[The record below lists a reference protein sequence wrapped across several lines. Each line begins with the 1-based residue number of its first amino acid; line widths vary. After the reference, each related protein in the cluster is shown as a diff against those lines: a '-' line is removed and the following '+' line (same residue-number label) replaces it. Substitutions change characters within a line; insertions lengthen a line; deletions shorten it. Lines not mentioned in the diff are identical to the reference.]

1 MWRSLAGLTALILGV
16 GVGLHCGNP
25 SDATPER
32 VILLDMPD
40 TAVTAGNSLCLY
52 VLSRAP
58 RRDTVVQY
66 HWSCAHGRGFDTT
79 TSTGLLCRQWM
90 PEDSGANAVIVQA
103 VTQSARSSESVV
115 ILVTVRVCA
124 PSIDTVMADSVAWVG
139 DTSEFRA
146 VRSDSCT
153 AAARYVWTF
162 DDRATRPDTTTVPVA
177 RRIWALADTGAVCV
191 AVRLIDAAGL
201 ASDEQSA
208 CAQVRYCRPVLALT
222 VDPVVTVPDTLHA
235 SAALASCAADVAFFV
250 WTFGNADPETTLVGE
265 CVLPRMA
272 LADTGTV
279 VVRVHAEDIFGQA
292 SAQVQD
298 TTLVTWCAPEIAL
311 TGDTLVSV
319 GDTAVYGAWGSS
331 CTGRI
336 AAYVWTFGSA
346 RDSSEE
352 GRHTWVWSFADT
364 GRQTVTVRAL
374 NKFGVYSVLQ
384 TLHVRVTPR
393 HPLVRLSGGAHF
405 QLGDTAIFTAAVMQ
419 ASAAVSRYEWTF
431 VGTSSTSDTT
441 AAGIL
446 LRRWS
451 LADTGSVLV
460 RVSAVDAD
468 GMRSEPDSL
477 RVRVDYCRPRLRLM
491 SDTVVYVNDTTT
503 VIVRDSGGCTA
514 DLRLYWA
521 VGNASGRRDTTRDA
535 RMMVLWTV
543 ADTGVVT
550 ICVTGRDQFGMEAVG
565 DSTTVHVLVGAPTL
579 TLPESTTVTIN
590 DTLLLQAT
598 LTRSTHAIARYVWA
612 VDGQDFDRTT
622 AGSRIRL
629 AWPTAAYGRHIVRV
643 KAVDSRGI
651 ESALDSTIVTVRLD
665 APWVEHLHDTTM
677 SWTDSVRLTIH
688 AHDSTGSIGKYFW
701 SMGGFAWTDSSSDS
715 VRVVRW
721 TGRDTVR
728 VVYGARDDDGLIA
741 LDSMHVYFSRSALA
755 APQVESMHDTLVS
768 WTDSVRLT
776 IRAHDPDGSINKY
789 FWSVGGFA
797 WTDSSSDSTHTVTW
811 TGPDA
816 VRVVYG
822 ARDNHGLVALD
833 SMHVY
838 FNRPPTGLRMAR
850 PVDNDTIV
858 FGLCNGTYGQ
868 GAVGFLF
875 GVQDPNGRLDSLTYS
890 LRIGAS
896 PTVLD
901 SAYRG
906 RADSVRIAGLDT
918 ATYYWRLAVRDLY
931 GDSTALTGS
940 FTTLLRK
947 TICFI
952 GHSIVNGALGD
963 AGQGGFR
970 KGVIDGLRARSGSL
984 ARVQPVGPLTI
995 GTLLPESDDSC
1006 LALDAAI
1013 AMSMAELFINSYPDL
1028 LADAYVIMLGV
1039 NWDYSPAEF
1048 GYILGMVNDMHRR
1061 TPDSAIYWVNG
1072 LPYPQSYW
1080 WAPHIRVKTF
1090 NRWVADTVASR
1101 QAQGWNI
1108 HLIDA
1113 FDALCVDTLRAD
1125 TVGIVDTVRVD
1136 SLFGDDLHPNQRGYD
1151 VLSRLLLDSIS
1162 VRW

>member
-1 MWRSLAGLTALILGV
+1 
-16 GVGLHCGNP
+16 
-25 SDATPER
+25 
-32 VILLDMPD
+32 
-40 TAVTAGNSLCLY
+40 
-52 VLSRAP
+52 
-58 RRDTVVQY
+58 
-66 HWSCAHGRGFDTT
+66 
-79 TSTGLLCRQWM
+79 
-90 PEDSGANAVIVQA
+90 
-103 VTQSARSSESVV
+103 
-115 ILVTVRVCA
+115 
-124 PSIDTVMADSVAWVG
+124 
-139 DTSEFRA
+139 
-146 VRSDSCT
+146 
-153 AAARYVWTF
+153 
-162 DDRATRPDTTTVPVA
+162 
-177 RRIWALADTGAVCV
+177 
-191 AVRLIDAAGL
+191 
-201 ASDEQSA
+201 
-208 CAQVRYCRPVLALT
+208 
-222 VDPVVTVPDTLHA
+222 
-235 SAALASCAADVAFFV
+235 
-250 WTFGNADPETTLVGE
+250 
-265 CVLPRMA
+265 
-272 LADTGTV
+272 
-279 VVRVHAEDIFGQA
+279 
-292 SAQVQD
+292 
-298 TTLVTWCAPEIAL
+298 
-311 TGDTLVSV
+311 
-319 GDTAVYGAWGSS
+319 
-331 CTGRI
+331 
-336 AAYVWTFGSA
+336 
-346 RDSSEE
+346 
-352 GRHTWVWSFADT
+352 
-364 GRQTVTVRAL
+364 VRAL

-431 VGTSSTSDTT
+431 VGASSTSDTT

-477 RVRVDYCRPRLRLM
+477 RVRVDYCRPRLRLTC
-491 SDTVVYVNDTTT
+491 DTVAYVNDTTT

-579 TLPESTTVTIN
+579 TLPESTTVTID

-665 APWVEHLHDTTM
+665 APWVEHLRDTTI

-688 AHDSTGSIGKYFW
+688 AHDSTGSIGMYFW

-728 VVYGARDDDGLIA
+728 VVYGARDDDGLI
-741 LDSMHVYFSRSALA
+741 
-755 APQVESMHDTLVS
+755 
-768 WTDSVRLT
+768 
-776 IRAHDPDGSINKY
+776 
-789 FWSVGGFA
+789 
-797 WTDSSSDSTHTVTW
+797 
-811 TGPDA
+811 
-816 VRVVYG
+816 
-822 ARDNHGLVALD
+822 ALD

-918 ATYYWRLAVRDLY
+918 ATYHWRLAVRDLY
-931 GDSTALTGS
+931 GDSSALTGS